1 MLRRISVVSLVI
13 FIISTYI
20 ELQASLPFK
29 HTEKGTFS
37 IYFMDEKVG
46 FEEYS
51 WTESERGFELSVEG
65 RMTKPLRLEIERMT
79 IRLDKSF
86 IPTYFYL
93 KGTMSGVAQ
102 EISSVISEGQVQN
115 RIKVSGQDQRSTIKI
130 RRDAFLLPN
139 PIFSAYL
146 AITKKFRCMQGD
158 PLDLSAYIIPQT
170 EIPFSLLPHEEE
182 ACVLLMQLGASQI
195 ELRTNESGTLQSVYI
210 PSQKLR
216 VVLDQ

>member
-1 MLRRISVVSLVI
+1 
-13 FIISTYI
+13 
-20 ELQASLPFK
+20 
-29 HTEKGTFS
+29 
-37 IYFMDEKVG
+37 
-46 FEEYS
+46 
-51 WTESERGFELSVEG
+51 
-65 RMTKPLRLEIERMT
+65 MTKPLRLEIERMT

-86 IPTYFYL
+86 IPIYFYL
-93 KGTMSGVAQ
+93 KGTLSGVAQ
-102 EISSVISEGQVQN
+102 EITSVISEGQVQN
-115 RIKVSGQDQRSTIKI
+115 RIKVSGQDQRSTVNI

-146 AITKKFRCMQGD
+146 TITKKFQCLQGD
-158 PLDLSAYIIPQT
+158 PLELSAYIIPQT

-195 ELRTNESGTLQSVYI
+195 ELRTNENGTLQSVYI

>member
-1 MLRRISVVSLVI
+1 MRNVVLTLVVFLISS
-13 FIISTYI
+13 FIW
-20 ELQASLPFK
+20 LQAGPPAK
-29 HTEKGTFS
+29 TTEKGTFS

-51 WTESERGFELSVEG
+51 WTESDRGFELSVEG

-79 IRLDKSF
+79 IRLDLSY

-93 KGTMSGVAQ
+93 KGSMNGVTQ
-102 EISSVISEGQVQN
+102 EITSVIFEGQVEN
-115 RIKVSGQDQRSTIKI
+115 KIRVSGQEQKSTVEI

-139 PIFSAYL
+139 PVFSAYM
-146 AITKKFRCMQGD
+146 AITKKLRCWQGD

-170 EIPFSLLPHEEE
+170 EIPFSLFPHAEQ

-195 ELRTNESGTLQSVYI
+195 ELRTDENGSLRSVYI
-210 PSQKLR
+210 PAQKLR